1 MAAAGAAVV
10 VAGLGLIAFSRRA
23 PPSKNG
29 KLAEHDGSSSST
41 SSSSSSSSS
50 TSSSSSSAQTAV
62 TFNKYE
68 KELLCDLVDESE
80 QTVDFDDVG
89 GLEDQIKTIE
99 ELVIFPLSHP
109 HLYAHSAVAQQ
120 PTGMLL
126 YGPPGTGKTLLAK
139 AIAKTASAAFLN
151 VNVAHI
157 QSKWFGETPRLVEA
171 VFTLARKVS
180 PCVVF
185 VDEIDGVLSARN
197 DSDMQHVNTMKTKF
211 MECWDGLTT
220 ARAAGASSAS
230 ASATTGDAASSESNR
245 NWVLVVGATNK
256 PWALDPAV
264 LRRMPRQLYVGLPDA
279 RARASILRVLLR
291 KERASPALMDTDL
304 PKVAEA
310 AEGYSGSDLKELV
323 RAAALV
329 PIREEIQIQRA
340 KSKKAGAGGG
350 EVKGKGAP
358 VDKSDG
364 GQARPLVAADLFAAL
379 ESVKPT
385 GVAANQYRFA
395 QVGSATSFAI
405 KPTNHS
411 TTKGTESINSVEP
424 SEHSNSSSSS
434 LSSSSSTQSSNNVIT
449 FGKDVPAYMPSNSMR
464 LNSKILTSALE
475 SNKRGQEN
483 ISAE

>member
-1 MAAAGAAVV
+1 MSTSTPKTIYIAASAAIV
-10 VAGLGLIAFSRRA
+10 VAGLGLFAYSRFT
-23 PPSKNG
+23 PSSKEN
-29 KLAEHDGSSSST
+29 KLAEHNGSSST
-41 SSSSSSSSS
+41 SSSSSSSESSS
-50 TSSSSSSAQTAV
+50 TSNSQSSV

-89 GLEDQIKTIE
+89 GLEEQIKTIE

-220 ARAAGASSAS
+220 ARA
-230 ASATTGDAASSESNR
+230 TGDAASNESNR

-264 LRRMPRQLYVGLPDA
+264 LRRMPRQLYVGLPDV
-279 RARASILRVLLR
+279 RARASILRVLLK
-291 KERASPALMDTDL
+291 KERTSPVLMENDL

-329 PIREEIQIQRA
+329 PIREEIQLQRA
-340 KSKKAGAGGG
+340 KTKKVTGA
-350 EVKGKGAP
+350 GKGAAP
-358 VDKSDG
+358 IDKSTS
-364 GQARPLVAADLFAAL
+364 GQARPLVMADLFAAL

-405 KPTNHS
+405 KPVS
-411 TTKGTESINSVEP
+411 QSSRTENT
-424 SEHSNSSSSS
+424 SS
-434 LSSSSSTQSSNNVIT
+434 LEQPALSMSSTQSSNNVIT

-464 LNSKILTSALE
+464 LNSKVLTSALE
-475 SNKRGQEN
+475 KKDQEN

>member
-1 MAAAGAAVV
+1 MSTSTLPPKAIYIAASAAVV
-10 VAGLGLIAFSRRA
+10 VAGLGLFAYSRFT
-23 PPSKNG
+23 PSSKEN
-29 KLAEHDGSSSST
+29 KLAEHNNG
-41 SSSSSSSSS
+41 SSSSSS
-50 TSSSSSSAQTAV
+50 TSSESSSTSNSQSSV

-89 GLEDQIKTIE
+89 GLEEQIKTIE

-220 ARAAGASSAS
+220 ARATA
-230 ASATTGDAASSESNR
+230 TGDAASNESNR

-279 RARASILRVLLR
+279 KARTSILRVLLK
-291 KERASPALMDTDL
+291 KERTSPVLMDNDL

-329 PIREEIQIQRA
+329 PIREEIQLQRA
-340 KSKKAGAGGG
+340 KTKKITGA
-350 EVKGKGAP
+350 GKGAAP
-358 VDKSDG
+358 IDKSTSG
-364 GQARPLVAADLFAAL
+364 KARPLVMADLFAAL

-405 KPTNHS
+405 KPVS
-411 TTKGTESINSVEP
+411 QSSRTENT
-424 SEHSNSSSSS
+424 SS
-434 LSSSSSTQSSNNVIT
+434 LELPALSMSSTQSSSNNNVIT

-464 LNSKILTSALE
+464 LNSKVLTSALE
-475 SNKRGQEN
+475 KKDKEN

>member
-1 MAAAGAAVV
+1 MSTSTPKTIYIAASAAIV
-10 VAGLGLIAFSRRA
+10 VAGLGLFAYSRFT
-23 PPSKNG
+23 PSSKEN
-29 KLAEHDGSSSST
+29 KLAEHNGSSST
-41 SSSSSSSSS
+41 SSSSSSSESSS
-50 TSSSSSSAQTAV
+50 TSNSQSSV

-89 GLEDQIKTIE
+89 GLEEQIKTIE

-220 ARAAGASSAS
+220 TRA
-230 ASATTGDAASSESNR
+230 TGDAASNESNR

-279 RARASILRVLLR
+279 RARASILRVLLK
-291 KERASPALMDTDL
+291 KERTSPVLMENDL
-304 PKVAEA
+304 GKVAEA

-329 PIREEIQIQRA
+329 PIREEIQLQRA
-340 KSKKAGAGGG
+340 KTKKVTGA
-350 EVKGKGAP
+350 GKGAAP
-358 VDKSDG
+358 IDKSTS
-364 GQARPLVAADLFAAL
+364 GQARPLVMADLFAAL

-405 KPTNHS
+405 KPVS
-411 TTKGTESINSVEP
+411 QSSRTEST
-424 SEHSNSSSSS
+424 SS
-434 LSSSSSTQSSNNVIT
+434 LEQPALSISSTQSSNNVIT

-464 LNSKILTSALE
+464 LNSKVLTSALE
-475 SNKRGQEN
+475 KKDQEN